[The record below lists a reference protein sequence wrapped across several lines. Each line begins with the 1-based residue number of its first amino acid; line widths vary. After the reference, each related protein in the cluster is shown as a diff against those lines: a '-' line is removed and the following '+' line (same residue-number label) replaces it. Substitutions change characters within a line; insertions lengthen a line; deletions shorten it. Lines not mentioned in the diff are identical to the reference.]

1 MVVKGPPHAY
11 DDTLRGLLGRRM
23 IDQIV
28 WGMIRSTSDE
38 LDRDT
43 LIKAITHTG
52 QRQSVRLTDSKKV
65 HRFGPSFWSTRR
77 NHLHRSNQVN
87 CDDDDAITDD
97 KDSKIGDSL
106 DEDIEHGFAF
116 EKAEN
121 TTGTSIT
128 PVLGISTS
136 NNALFPFQIIAFRW
150 MGDLWLRERRRY
162 WRR

>member
-1 MVVKGPPHAY
+1 M
-11 DDTLRGLLGRRM
+11 
-23 IDQIV
+23 IV

-106 DEDIEHGFAF
+106 DEDIQHGSHLKKRRIRQLPRSPRSWSFRPQIMHYFHFKLSLSVGWVIYGYVKGNPIVADKVGF
-116 EKAEN
+116 EKVR
-121 TTGTSIT
+121 I
-128 PVLGISTS
+128 PIL
-136 NNALFPFQIIAFRW
+136 
-150 MGDLWLRERRRY
+150 
-162 WRR
+162 